1 MSFISKLSG
10 DLDQLSTSS
19 YPSEYAKWKRVLEL
33 LHHLNASAGE
43 GINGAGKHDL
53 RAKALAC
60 LQRDVTCEAM
70 TSIWKSLL
78 LGSTT
83 DLSGC
88 FEFVNAHRFYAN
100 VFRHELPAWGQQE
113 NYCSTVMQTLVN
125 CVIEVGSLMN
135 ADALNSVVLGLSE
148 NQLSHFTSA
157 VLSHRVQSAD
167 VSTTLARGLDPVLSV
182 QVAKMMFRLAV
193 KTAQGG
199 TAEAQSNA
207 AANSAAIF
215 IRSAHSKGV
224 TTSEIMRSLVLK
236 LNFKHLHEAEI
247 PRLARHLAQ
256 VVVSAVPPSAVTEIF
271 ATVGGVWGDKAFVS
285 KVDTWRQAYLTQVL
299 LAALSCCERDCLY
312 RTLQGGVNTDLL
324 LSVGISHYLEVSS
337 ISIRKH
343 GMRVAQAYATLIGE
357 TLHFAEL
364 DAVAAEEEAAEQ
376 RNSRSNASNKGARPA
391 RQTTTQA
398 AAQPGKETPAPPS
411 NTSPRHAASTTGV
424 GYDSGSDDSDSSAE
438 LEGYN
443 VDEAGAAGSVYDYK
457 DKMLRTNY
465 LRDCLQ
471 SK

>member
-1 MSFISKLSG
+1 
-10 DLDQLSTSS
+10 
-19 YPSEYAKWKRVLEL
+19 VLEL
-33 LHHLNASAGE
+33 LHHLNASAGQ
-43 GINGAGKHDL
+43 GTNGAGVHDL

-88 FEFVNAHRFYAN
+88 FEFVNAHRFYSN
-100 VFRHELPAWGQQE
+100 VFRHELPAWGQQG

-125 CVIEVGSLMN
+125 CVIEVGSLLN

-157 VLSHRVQSAD
+157 VVSHRVPSAD
-167 VSTTLARGLDPVLSV
+167 TLARWLDPVLSV

-207 AANSAAIF
+207 PANSAAIF

-224 TTSEIMRSLVLK
+224 TTSEIMRSLVLE

-256 VVVSAVPPSAVTEIF
+256 VVVSAAPPSAVTEIF
-271 ATVGGVWGDKAFVS
+271 ATVGGVWVDKAFVS

-364 DAVAAEEEAAEQ
+364 DAVAAEEEAAEK
-376 RNSRSNASNKGARPA
+376 RRSLSNVPNKGTVSARML
-391 RQTTTQA
+391 TTGA
-398 AAQPGKETPAPPS
+398 AAHQGKETPAPPN

-438 LEGYN
+438 LDGYN
-443 VDEAGAAGSVYDYK
+443 VDDAGAAGSVYDFK
-457 DKMLRTNY
+457 DKLLRTNY